1 MAQWQVSRLEE
12 IDEIDDGRCP
22 FRPVRE
28 HFGITTFGVN
38 AWTGRAAGDRIIN
51 EHDES
56 DEVDGD
62 ELYVVLQGQ
71 ARFEI
76 DGERVVADAGTLV
89 SVLAGVNRTAF
100 AEEADTTILA
110 IGGGPQGQ
118 AYRPIGWETWS
129 RLRRAF
135 EAGRHEE
142 LVEQARELLADDP
155 PYPMIYYNVA
165 CSESLIG
172 HTDDALAH
180 LRRAIEMYPDFARFA
195 REDEDLAGLRE
206 TPEFAQI
213 TGG

>member
-1 MAQWQVSRLEE
+1 MARWQVSRLEE
-12 IDEIDDGRCP
+12 IDEVTDGRSP

-38 AWTGRAAGDRIIN
+38 TWTAPEAGDRIIN

-62 ELYVVLQGQ
+62 ELYLVFQGQ

-76 DGERVVADAGTLV
+76 DGEAVVADAGTFV
-89 SVLAGVNRTAF
+89 SVVAGVNRTAF
-100 AEEADTTILA
+100 AMQAGTTVIA
-110 IGGGPQGQ
+110 IGGGPQGKP
-118 AYRPIGWETWS
+118 YRPIGWEMWS
-129 RLRRAF
+129 RLRRSF
-135 EAGRHEE
+135 DAGRHEE
-142 LVEQARELLADDP
+142 VVQQARPLLADNP

-172 HTDDALAH
+172 QTGDALAH

-195 REDEDLAGLRE
+195 RDDEDLAGLRDE
-206 TPEFAQI
+206 PEFAQI